1 MDYTQ
6 MNAENIFNLLLAGA
20 KDAEHLFA
28 VFLHKR
34 PTFELFKSWVE
45 YHVTAFGVPEYE
57 SETARK
63 IMEAAIKLAP
73 NAEEFGAIAR
83 QLQLDSEDNLPKVYR
98 DGRGFAI
105 YGPYDRI
112 PDLRPS
118 RNQHVA
124 DFLCY
129 KPTAAHFLQFFSFC
143 MAARTIDMATR
154 FLKTM
159 PTAEELHAFF
169 SANKWACENAVL
181 AGFIYEQDLPAVKR
195 EAMLPFFKEYARY
208 LD

>member
-1 MDYTQ
+1 MT
-6 MNAENIFNLLLAGA
+6 AEGVFNLLLAGA
-20 KDAEHLFA
+20 GDAEHLFA
-28 VFLHKR
+28 VFLHKN
-34 PTFELFKSWVE
+34 PTFEMFKSWVE
-45 YHVTAFGVPEYE
+45 YHIANFGVPEYGT
-57 SETARK
+57 ETARK
-63 IMEAAIKLAP
+63 MLEAAITLAP
-73 NAEEFGAIAR
+73 NAEEFGAIAQ
-83 QLQLDSEDNLPKVYR
+83 QLHLDSEDNLPKVYR

-105 YGPYDRI
+105 DGPYDRI

-124 DFLCY
+124 DFLCFQ
-129 KPTAAHFLQFFSFC
+129 PTAAHFLQFFGVC
-143 MAARTIDMATR
+143 TAARTIDMATR

-195 EAMLPFFKEYARY
+195 EAMLPFFREYARY

>member
-1 MDYTQ
+1 MD
-6 MNAENIFNLLLAGA
+6 AEMLFNLLLAEA
-20 KDAEHLFA
+20 RDAEHLFA
-28 VFLHKR
+28 VFLRKN
-34 PTFELFKSWVE
+34 PTFEQLKSWVE
-45 YHVTAFGVPEYE
+45 YHVATFGAEYE
-57 SETARK
+57 SATTRL
-63 IMEAAIKLAP
+63 MFEAAIKLAP

-83 QLQLDSEDNLPKVYR
+83 QLQLDEDNLPKIYR
-98 DGRGFAI
+98 DGRGFVI
-105 YGPYDRI
+105 DGPYDRI

-118 RNQHVA
+118 RNQYVA

-129 KPTAAHFLQFFSFC
+129 KPTAAHFLQLFSFC

-169 SANKWACENAVL
+169 SANKWACENAML

-195 EAMLPFFKEYARY
+195 EAMLPFFREYARY

>member
-1 MDYTQ
+1 MTAKDV
-6 MNAENIFNLLLAGA
+6 FNLLLAGA

-28 VFLHKR
+28 VFLRKS
-34 PTFELFKSWVE
+34 PTFEQLKSWVE
-45 YHVTAFGVPEYE
+45 YHGATFGAPEYE
-57 SETARK
+57 SATSRL
-63 IMEAAIKLAP
+63 MLEAAIKLAP

-83 QLQLDSEDNLPKVYR
+83 QLQLDSEDNLPKIYR
-98 DGRGFAI
+98 DGRGFVI
-105 YGPYDRI
+105 DGPYDRI

-124 DFLCY
+124 DFLCH
-129 KPTAAHFLQFFSFC
+129 KPTAAHFLQFFQLC

-169 SANKWACENAVL
+169 SANKWACENAML

>member
-1 MDYTQ
+1 
-6 MNAENIFNLLLAGA
+6 MNAEHLFNLLLAGA
-20 KDAEHLFA
+20 RDAEHLFA
-28 VFLHKR
+28 VFLRKS
-34 PTFELFKSWVE
+34 PTFEQLKSWVE
-45 YHVTAFGVPEYE
+45 YHVATFGAPEYE
-57 SETARK
+57 SATTSR
-63 IMEAAIKLAP
+63 MLEAAIKLAP

-98 DGRGFAI
+98 DGRGFVI
-105 YGPYDRI
+105 DGPHDRI

-169 SANKWACENAVL
+169 SANKWACENAML

>member
-1 MDYTQ
+1 MDYTL
-6 MNAENIFNLLLAGA
+6 MDAVGVFDLLLAGA
-20 KDAEHLFA
+20 GDAEHLFA
-28 VFLHKR
+28 VFLRKN

-45 YHVTAFGVPEYE
+45 YHVATFGAPEYE
-57 SETARK
+57 SETTRK

-98 DGRGFAI
+98 DGRGFVI
-105 YGPYDRI
+105 DGPYDRI

-124 DFLCY
+124 DFLCH
-129 KPTAAHFLQFFSFC
+129 KPTAAHFLQFFGVC
-143 MAARTIDMATR
+143 REARTIDMATR

-169 SANKWACENAVL
+169 SANKWACENAML

-195 EAMLPFFKEYARY
+195 EAMLPFFREYARY